1 MNLSAW
7 VPFEWMMAFRF
18 LKEGR
23 IQTAFIII
31 GISIGVAVIVFMS
44 ALLSAMQ
51 ANFVNRVLTGQS
63 HIQITAQKEKVIP
76 LMGSEGLIEFSTI
89 QVPLQR
95 YKSIDQWQ
103 RIAEE
108 LSVMTDV
115 QIVSPAV
122 TGSALLQRGESN
134 RSVNVIGMI
143 PEVYFKIIPLHE
155 KVVQGHANVQNE
167 SVVIGTDLATD
178 LGVMLG
184 DKLRFEAG
192 QNKLMTLQVAGIFDF
207 GNKAANSRN
216 VFVSMRTA
224 QSMFGLLG
232 GASLLDV
239 NLTDVYAADNV
250 AMRIEKNTGL
260 QAHSWIKTN
269 EQFFTAVKAQT
280 TANTAI
286 RLFVG
291 LSVGFGIASVLVV
304 SVVQRS
310 REIGILRAMGVTRGQ
325 VLRIFL
331 LQGGLLGLAGAL
343 LGACLG
349 GWALILWQK
358 FQRNA
363 DGTVMFELSFDGWL
377 LLQTLLLATM
387 TGLIA
392 ALAPAQRAAMLDPA
406 VAIRG

>member
-1 MNLSAW
+1 M
-7 VPFEWMMAFRF
+7 
-18 LKEGR
+18 
-23 IQTAFIII
+23 
-31 GISIGVAVIVFMS
+31 
-44 ALLSAMQ
+44 
-51 ANFVNRVLTGQS
+51 
-63 HIQITAQKEKVIP
+63 
-76 LMGSEGLIEFSTI
+76 
-89 QVPLQR
+89 
-95 YKSIDQWQ
+95 
-103 RIAEE
+103 
-108 LSVMTDV
+108 
-115 QIVSPAV
+115 
-122 TGSALLQRGESN
+122 
-134 RSVNVIGMI
+134 
-143 PEVYFKIIPLHE
+143 
-155 KVVQGHANVQNE
+155 QNE
-167 SVVIGTDLATD
+167 SVVIGNDLATD

-192 QNKLMTLQVAGIFDF
+192 QNNLMTLQVAGIFDF

-216 VFVSMRTA
+216 VFVSLRTA

-239 NLTDVYAADNV
+239 NLTDVYAADAV
-250 AMRIEKNTGL
+250 AMRIEKNTSM

-286 RLFVG
+286 RIFVG

-310 REIGILRAMGVTRGQ
+310 REIGILRAMGFSQGQ

-331 LQGGLLGLAGAL
+331 LQGVLLGLAGAL
-343 LGACLG
+343 LGACFG
-349 GWALILWQK
+349 GWALILWQR

-363 DGTVMFELSFDGWL
+363 DGSVMFELSFEGEL
-377 LLQTLLLATM
+377 LLQTLVLATM

-392 ALAPAQRAAMLDPA
+392 ALAPAQRAAMLDTA

>member
-1 MNLSAW
+1 
-7 VPFEWMMAFRF
+7 
-18 LKEGR
+18 
-23 IQTAFIII
+23 
-31 GISIGVAVIVFMS
+31 MS
-44 ALLSAMQ
+44 AILSAMQ

-63 HIQITAQKEKVIP
+63 HVQITAQKEKVIP

-95 YKSIDQWQ
+95 FKSIDQWR
-103 RIAEE
+103 RIAME
-108 LSVMTDV
+108 LSLMTDV

-155 KVVQGHANVQNE
+155 KVVQGHANLQSE
-167 SVVIGTDLATD
+167 SVVIGNDLATD

-216 VFVSMRTA
+216 VFVSFRTA

-331 LQGGLLGLAGAL
+331 LQGGLLGFAGAL

-392 ALAPAQRAAMLDPA
+392 ALPPAQRAAMLDPA